1 VSNQGRVF
9 NSDREV
15 VATGACEVNE
25 ERLEVTLRPFLD
37 NGLLDKETGPL
48 ILELDDGRTLE
59 LAKKYMK
66 FRLYG
71 PDGERQSI
79 YRLRYLSPQEVQGFP
94 ASR

>member
-1 VSNQGRVF
+1 MSNQGRVL

-15 VATGACEVNE
+15 VATGSCEVNE
-25 ERLEVTLRPFLD
+25 ERLEVTLRPFTD
-37 NGLLDKETGPL
+37 TGLLDKETGPL

-59 LAKKYMK
+59 LDKKYMK

-71 PDGERQSI
+71 PDGERQSV
-79 YRLRYLSPQEVQGFP
+79 YRLRYLARQEVHP